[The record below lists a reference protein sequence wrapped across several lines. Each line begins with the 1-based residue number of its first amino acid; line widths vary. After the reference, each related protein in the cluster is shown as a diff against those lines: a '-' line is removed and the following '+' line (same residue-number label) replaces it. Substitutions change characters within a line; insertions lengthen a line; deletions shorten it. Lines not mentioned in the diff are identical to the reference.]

1 MHLPRGNF
9 ISLKKGIVLSSFL
22 MQSRQDHYTGL
33 VIISSDTVSGSL
45 LFQRGSCILADLP
58 PHSGREAIDEI
69 AAQAGDVVDVE
80 LYTLSDSQMHLALE
94 FNPSYRTGEMGGD
107 TTGPV
112 AQPLNTDQRER
123 ARTSG
128 YAPSPGSSGAT
139 ILLPRGKFFSKIED
153 VPLSAILEDLKT
165 SQFSGY
171 GLIQIGA
178 GEITLVTDGG
188 AILLAHLPP
197 KQGSDALQLMQQY
210 IGETVTADLYSLT
223 PAQMK
228 LALEFNHDY
237 RITTS
242 EKKSVLRIKPQRIG
256 EKPPKRE
263 RVATAPLQAVSDIDA
278 QLRVL
283 DTLNVD
289 VMTAQIR
296 EDFRGV
302 VEDLDLGHL
311 LDEDES
317 GRREED
323 QKGAK
328 KESGREDH
336 GF

>member
-33 VIISSDTVSGSL
+33 VIISSDKVSGSL

-69 AAQAGDVVDVE
+69 AAQAEDVVDIE
-80 LYTLSDSQMHLALE
+80 LYALSDSQMQLALE
-94 FNPSYRTGEMGGD
+94 FNPSYRTGETGGE
-107 TTGPV
+107 TTGSVEQAP
-112 AQPLNTDQRER
+112 NTGQRER
-123 ARTSG
+123 GRTSG
-128 YAPSPGSSGAT
+128 YAPFPGSSGAT
-139 ILLPRGKFFSKIED
+139 IMLPRGKFFSKIEE

-165 SQFSGY
+165 AQFSGY
-171 GLIQIGA
+171 GLIKLGA
-178 GEITLVTDGG
+178 GEITVVTDGG
-188 AILLAHLPP
+188 AILLAHFPP
-197 KQGSDALQLMQQY
+197 QQGSGALQLMQQFT
-210 IGETVTADLYSLT
+210 GELVNADLYSLS

-242 EKKSVLRIKPQRIG
+242 AKKSVLRIKPQRIG

-263 RVATAPLQAVSDIDA
+263 RVAAAPLQAVSDIDS

-317 GRREED
+317 GREED

-328 KESGREDH
+328 KEPGREDH